1 MNGIDSVDPTL
12 WFTSTRERGG
22 ALSTRHTGGF
32 MNVTL
37 GEGRTD
43 MRKNFWS
50 QRVVEPWNNLPDGV
64 KQVETLDSF
73 KNCIDNLS
81 KRQNNHL

>member
-1 MNGIDSVDPTL
+1 
-12 WFTSTRERGG
+12 
-22 ALSTRHTGGF
+22 

-50 QRVVEPWNNLPDGV
+50 QRVVEPWNNLPDEV